1 MNLMFKELRTQENL
15 QHQAL
20 FVNTLVCT
28 GLMGSM
34 RPAALLRPG
43 HRKISA
49 IYTCN
54 AEACFA
60 AWMLLGQTG
69 TFS

>member
-15 QHQAL
+15 QAL

-54 AEACFA
+54 AEAYFA
-60 AWMLLGQTG
+60 ARMLLGQTG

>member
-15 QHQAL
+15 QAL

-60 AWMLLGQTG
+60 ARMLLGQTG